1 MKTDKPFII
10 MASLMRLEGAT
21 GVQTHMREFASY
33 LAQQGVAHAVATP
46 FQGPLLPLLYAFI
59 ALRRVLE
66 YVWKPGAV
74 WLYRNGHAFLL
85 RQYLRQLMREHGR
98 CVVYAQCPLSSSVA
112 LDCVTGPAQKV
123 VQVIHFNGSQADEWI
138 GKGMIARGGPID
150 QGIRKLESAVM
161 SRVDGLVYVSL
172 FMQDELRK
180 TMPGLGKV
188 RSAVIPNF
196 VAPLGAEVMR
206 PDLAG
211 RDLVAIG
218 TLEPRKNQ
226 SFLLK
231 VLGEASR
238 RGHKLTLTLV
248 GDGPDRVALERLAD
262 EQGVRAQVNFEG
274 FHPRGRLFIPGHK
287 LCVHAAQMEN
297 LPLVLIEAL
306 SAGVPVVAARVGGIG
321 EIFREGVEGR
331 FWPLDDVG
339 KACDVLL
346 AVLCDR
352 DALSRMSDAAATRF
366 REHFESSTVA
376 SRLLQFLMAS

>member
-1 MKTDKPFII
+1 MSTDKPFVIV
-10 MASLMRLEGAT
+10 ASLMRQEGTT
-21 GVQTHMREFASY
+21 GVQTHMREFESY
-33 LAQQGVAHAVATP
+33 LKQQGVPHAVATP
-46 FQGPLLPLLYAFI
+46 FHSRLILLLYAFI

-66 YVWKPGAV
+66 HVWKPAAV
-74 WLYRNGHAFLL
+74 WLYRAGHAFLL
-85 RQYLRQLMREHGR
+85 RQCLRSLMRAHPR
-98 CVVYAQCPLSSSVA
+98 CVVYAQCPLSSAAA
-112 LDCVTGPAQKV
+112 LDCVSRPEQKV

-138 GKGMIARGGPID
+138 GKGMIAPGGPID
-150 QGIRKLESAVM
+150 QGIRKLESDVM

-172 FMQDELRK
+172 FMQRELSK
-180 TMPGLGKV
+180 TMPGLSKV

-196 VAPLGAEVMR
+196 VAPLQGDVMR

-231 VLGEASR
+231 VLGEARR
-238 RGHKLTLTLV
+238 RGHNLTLTLV
-248 GDGPDRVALERLAD
+248 GDGPDRAALERLAE

-287 LCVHAAQMEN
+287 LCVHTAQMEN

-306 SAGVPVVAARVGGIG
+306 SAGVPVVAADVGGIP
-321 EIFREGVEGR
+321 EIFREGQEGR

-346 AVLCDR
+346 DVLR
-352 DALSRMSDAAATRF
+352 DPDVLARMRAAASTRF
-366 REHFESSTVA
+366 REYFESSTVA
-376 SRLLQFLMAS
+376 SRLLNFLLTS